1 MHSIATWYDYLPHGI
16 MAKDREHYFN
26 RPLPKL
32 LQNENCWLLISLF
45 RLLDACVRQSRLG
58 RNFSLFLVSFWR
70 WFVRN
75 RMPIGHTHA
84 PTSWMSNRLFLLFL
98 FSFQLECARKLASH
112 VITYS
117 SIIADPDA
125 WVNVLLFLLL
135 LLAES
140 IAFGHGCIEPMLER
154 CSDFFPSA
162 ICFLAQSEW
171 LRGRLF
177 FFFHFHVFCTSALSL
192 STSTVTAHATKCSYM
207 VFVVRFSLLYSI
219 NELYAPKTLCLVLF
233 FFSFVIWPF
242 CAEVCVCCRRQK
254 FMYSFGC
261 SLRRSYII
269 VHLICADVCVRV
281 NARAAQCIVQ
291 NCLTKIRCNNKALLF
306 FSSPNAEC
314 MACRNMQFGSAFLLL
329 PQKMVIKLW
338 CCSRRASI
346 SCFHYFVG
354 PSPSRSH
361 TLGLICCLAY
371 GAARIRLKNSGAQC
385 YWSEQLLTWN
395 HYAQN

>member
-1 MHSIATWYDYLPHGI
+1 MIRKEPNADRAHTRTDIVDVQPTLPVVPLFVSARVRAQVGI
-16 MAKDREHYFN
+16 TCYYIFEYYCRSRCLGECIIIFVIVAGREY
-26 RPLPKL
+26 
-32 LQNENCWLLISLF
+32 
-45 RLLDACVRQSRLG
+45 CVRARVH
-58 RNFSLFLVSFWR
+58 R
-70 WFVRN
+70 
-75 RMPIGHTHA
+75 THA
-84 PTSWMSNRLFLLFL
+84 RAMFGF
-98 FSFQLECARKLASH
+98 FSFCNLFFGTIRM
-112 VITYS
+112 V
-117 SIIADPDA
+117 A
-125 WVNVLLFLLL
+125 WPPLLL
-135 LLAES
+135 LPL
-140 IAFGHGCIEPMLER
+140 PR
-154 CSDFFPSA
+154 
-162 ICFLAQSEW
+162 FLHQRS
-171 LRGRLF
+171 
-177 FFFHFHVFCTSALSL
+177 LSL

-371 GAARIRLKNSGAQC
+371 GAARIRLMNSGAQC